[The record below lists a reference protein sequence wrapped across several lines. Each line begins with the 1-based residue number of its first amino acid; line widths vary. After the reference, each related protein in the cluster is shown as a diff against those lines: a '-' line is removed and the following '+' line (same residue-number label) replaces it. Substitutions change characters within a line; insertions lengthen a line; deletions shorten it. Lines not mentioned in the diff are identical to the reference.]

1 MVAPK
6 KQTSKQRFI
15 WPIVGIIIVAV
26 IAIGIM
32 KLSNKHVAT
41 VSKTSQQKKLTIL
54 TYANWNP
61 FEYVKNGKVVGFDLD
76 LLKALSKEAGYEY
89 TVKNTGWDAMFT
101 QLRSGSVDAAISGIT
116 ITPDRQKSYSFSKP
130 YFVSRQ
136 AIVAKKDNTSIKT
149 ALDLKGKKVAVQT
162 GSTGQAAAESIL
174 GKHNSNISADNGGTT
189 NLQVVHGQVE
199 AAIGDETTVTKYV
212 ASNPSYNLKI
222 IYDDKNFNPEYFGMM
237 FPKKSPY
244 RTKYNAAL
252 KKIVNNGDYTKIY
265 LKWFDSK
272 PALNLIKEQQGGA
285 K

>member
-6 KQTSKQRFI
+6 KKQSKQKI
-15 WPIVGIIIVAV
+15 VWSVVGIIIVAV
-26 IAIGIM
+26 FVIGIVNM
-32 KLSNKHVAT
+32 SNNKKVSSEKNKTKKLS
-41 VSKTSQQKKLTIL
+41 IL

-61 FEYVKNGKVVGFDLD
+61 FEFVNNGKVVGFDLD
-76 LLKALSKEAGYEY
+76 LLKALSKEAGYDY

-101 QLRSGSVDAAISGIT
+101 QLHSGSVDAAISGIT
-116 ITPDRQKSYSFSKP
+116 ITSDRQKSYDFSNP

-136 AIVAKKDNTSIKT
+136 AIVTKKDNTSIKT
-149 ALDLKGKKVAVQT
+149 ALDLKGKKIAVQT

-189 NLQVVHGQVE
+189 NLQVVHGQAT

-222 IYDDKNFNPEYFGMM
+222 IYDDKNFKPEYFGMM
-237 FPKKSPY
+237 FPKNSPY
-244 RTKYNAAL
+244 RSDYNTAL
-252 KKIVNNGDYTKIY
+252 KKIIDNGEYTKIY
-265 LKWFDSK
+265 LKWFDNK
-272 PALNLIKEQQGGA
+272 PALNLIKARQGGS